1 MFEVGVGQTC
11 TRGRRWKV
19 FVGKCGW
26 IVCRPQMLQA
36 HDLILLYTELVS
48 RPSAEST
55 TDSGW
60 SPLTPPST
68 SSPQVCVW
76 CFLVGHL
83 RRLSCFYV
91 HLHSGLCG
99 LSVHLHSGL
108 CGLSVHLHSGLCGLS
123 VHLHSGLC
131 GLSVHLH
138 SGLCGLSAA
147 CYSSADK
154 LPTPCNLSVKS
165 GTFSVWNG
173 LMVTQIKSL
182 STVTYPWSWWV
193 Q

>member
-91 HLHSGLCG
+91 HLHSGLCE
-99 LSVHLHSGL
+99 
-108 CGLSVHLHSGLCGLS
+108 
-123 VHLHSGLC
+123 
-131 GLSVHLH
+131 
-138 SGLCGLSAA
+138 LSAA